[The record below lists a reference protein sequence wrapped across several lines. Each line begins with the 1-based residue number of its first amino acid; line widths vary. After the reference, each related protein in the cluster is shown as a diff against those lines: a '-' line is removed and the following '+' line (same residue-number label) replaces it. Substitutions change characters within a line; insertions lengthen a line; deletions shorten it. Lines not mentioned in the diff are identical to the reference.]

1 MADEV
6 HEVIEGNGYAVAHI
20 DAMGDDY
27 GFRKVRRAVGV
38 TEFGVNAVV
47 MPPGYGGGGHY
58 HDEQQELYFVH
69 RGTMEFEFG
78 DGSKHV
84 LGPGGVA
91 RVDAATVRRFR
102 TWPTRTRSNVI
113 VGAKGGYVGRDA
125 HLPPG
130 EERVTGRVTIGPVA
144 LEFAPAHPRHPGLP
158 GRGWLRPAR

>member
-6 HEVIEGNGYAVAHI
+6 HEVVEGDGYAVAHI

-27 GFRKVRRAVGV
+27 GFRKIRRAVGV

-47 MPPGYGGGGHY
+47 TPPGYGGGGHY
-58 HDEQQELYFVH
+58 HDDQQELYFVH

-78 DGSKHV
+78 DRTRHR
-84 LGPGGVA
+84 LGPGAVA

-102 TWPTRTRSNVI
+102 NVGEEDAVYFV

-130 EERVTGRVTIGPVA
+130 EERVTGPSQ
-144 LEFAPAHPRHPGLP
+144 
-158 GRGWLRPAR
+158 

>member
-6 HEVIEGNGYAVAHI
+6 HDVIEGDGYAVAHI
-20 DAMGDDY
+20 DAMGDEY

-47 MPPGYGGGGHY
+47 MPPDYGGGGHY
-58 HDEQQELYFVH
+58 HDDQQELYFVH
-69 RGTMEFEFG
+69 RGTVEFEFG
-78 DGSKHV
+78 DGSTHL
-84 LGPGGVA
+84 LGPGAVA

-102 TWPTRTRSNVI
+102 NVGDDDAVYLI

-130 EERVTGRVTIGPVA
+130 EERVTGPSQ
-144 LEFAPAHPRHPGLP
+144 
-158 GRGWLRPAR
+158 

>member
-6 HEVIEGNGYAVAHI
+6 HEVVEGDGYAVAHI

-47 MPPGYGGGGHY
+47 TPPGFGGGGHY

-78 DGSKHV
+78 DGSTHR
-84 LGPGGVA
+84 LGPGAVA

-102 TWPTRTRSNVI
+102 NVGDGDAVYLI
-113 VGAKGGYVGRDA
+113 VGAQGGYVGRDA

-130 EERVTGRVTIGPVA
+130 EERVTGPSQ
-144 LEFAPAHPRHPGLP
+144 
-158 GRGWLRPAR
+158 

>member
-1 MADEV
+1 MAGEV
-6 HEVIEGNGYAVAHI
+6 HDVVEGDGYAVAHI

-47 MPPGYGGGGHY
+47 VPPGYGGGGHF

-78 DGSKHV
+78 DGSTHV
-84 LGPGGVA
+84 LGPGAVA

-102 TWPTRTRSNVI
+102 NAGEEDAVYFV

-125 HLPPG
+125 HLPPD
-130 EERVTGRVTIGPVA
+130 EERVTEPSQ
-144 LEFAPAHPRHPGLP
+144 
-158 GRGWLRPAR
+158 

>member
-6 HEVIEGNGYAVAHI
+6 HEVIEGDGYAVAHI

-27 GFRKVRRAVGV
+27 GFRKIRRAVGV

-47 MPPGYGGGGHY
+47 TPPGYGGGGHY
-58 HDEQQELYFVH
+58 HDEQQELYLMH

-78 DGSKHV
+78 DGTTHV
-84 LGPGGVA
+84 LGPGAVA

-102 TWPTRTRSNVI
+102 NVGDEDAVYFV

-125 HLPPG
+125 NLPPG
-130 EERVTGRVTIGPVA
+130 EERVTGPSQ
-144 LEFAPAHPRHPGLP
+144 
-158 GRGWLRPAR
+158 

>member
-1 MADEV
+1 MAGEV
-6 HEVIEGNGYAVAHI
+6 RDVIEGEGYAVAHI

-27 GFRKVRRAVGV
+27 GFRKIRRAVGV

-47 MPPGYGGGGHY
+47 VPPGYGGGGHL

-78 DGSKHV
+78 DGSTHV
-84 LGPGGVA
+84 LGPGAVA

-102 TWPTRTRSNVI
+102 NVGTEDAVYVI

-125 HLPPG
+125 HLPPD
-130 EERVTGRVTIGPVA
+130 EARVTGPSQ
-144 LEFAPAHPRHPGLP
+144 
-158 GRGWLRPAR
+158 

>member
-6 HEVIEGNGYAVAHI
+6 DEIVEGDGYAVGHI
-20 DAMGDDY
+20 DVMGDEY
-27 GFRKVRRAVGV
+27 GFRKIRRAVGV

-47 MPPGYGGGGHY
+47 MPEGYGGGGHY

-78 DGSKHV
+78 DGSTHR
-84 LGPGGVA
+84 LGPGAVA

-102 TWPTRTRSNVI
+102 NVGDGDAVYLI
-113 VGAKGGYVGRDA
+113 VGAKGGYIGRDA

-130 EERVTGRVTIGPVA
+130 EERVTGA
-144 LEFAPAHPRHPGLP
+144 SQ
-158 GRGWLRPAR
+158 

>member
-1 MADEV
+1 VADDV
-6 HEVIEGNGYAVAHI
+6 HEIVEGDGYAVAHI
-20 DAMGDDY
+20 DAMGEDY

-47 MPPGYGGGGHY
+47 TPPGFGGGGHY

-78 DGSKHV
+78 DGSTHR
-84 LGPGGVA
+84 LGPGAVA
-91 RVDAATVRRFR
+91 RVDATTVRRFR
-102 TWPTRTRSNVI
+102 NVGDGDAVYLI

-130 EERVTGRVTIGPVA
+130 EERVTGPSQ
-144 LEFAPAHPRHPGLP
+144 
-158 GRGWLRPAR
+158 

>member
-1 MADEV
+1 VADDV
-6 HEVIEGNGYAVAHI
+6 HEIVEGDGYAVAHI
-20 DAMGDDY
+20 DALGEDY

-47 MPPGYGGGGHY
+47 TPPGFGGGGHY

-78 DGSKHV
+78 DGSTHR
-84 LGPGGVA
+84 LGPGAVA
-91 RVDAATVRRFR
+91 RVDATTVRRFR
-102 TWPTRTRSNVI
+102 NVGDGDAVYLI

-130 EERVTGRVTIGPVA
+130 EERVTGPSQ
-144 LEFAPAHPRHPGLP
+144 
-158 GRGWLRPAR
+158 

>member
-1 MADEV
+1 MAGEV
-6 HEVIEGNGYAVAHI
+6 HDVVEGDGYAVAHI

-47 MPPGYGGGGHY
+47 VPPGYGGGGHF

-78 DGSKHV
+78 DGSTHV
-84 LGPGGVA
+84 LGPGAVA

-102 TWPTRTRSNVI
+102 NAGDEDAVYFV

-125 HLPPG
+125 HLPPD
-130 EERVTGRVTIGPVA
+130 EERVTEPSQ
-144 LEFAPAHPRHPGLP
+144 
-158 GRGWLRPAR
+158 

>member
-1 MADEV
+1 MAGEV
-6 HEVIEGNGYAVAHI
+6 RDVIEGEGYAVAHI

-27 GFRKVRRAVGV
+27 GFRKIRRAVGV

-47 MPPGYGGGGHY
+47 VPPGYGGGGHF

-78 DGSKHV
+78 DGSTHV
-84 LGPGGVA
+84 LGPGAVA

-102 TWPTRTRSNVI
+102 NVGTEDAVYVI

-125 HLPPG
+125 HLPPD
-130 EERVTGRVTIGPVA
+130 EARVTGPSQ
-144 LEFAPAHPRHPGLP
+144 
-158 GRGWLRPAR
+158 

>member
-1 MADEV
+1 MADDV
-6 HEVIEGNGYAVAHI
+6 HEIVEGDGYAVAHI
-20 DAMGDDY
+20 DALGEDY

-47 MPPGYGGGGHY
+47 TPPGFGGGGHY

-78 DGSKHV
+78 DGSTHR
-84 LGPGGVA
+84 LGPGAVA
-91 RVDAATVRRFR
+91 RVDATTVRRFR
-102 TWPTRTRSNVI
+102 NVGDGDAVYLI

-130 EERVTGRVTIGPVA
+130 EERVTGPSQ
-144 LEFAPAHPRHPGLP
+144 
-158 GRGWLRPAR
+158 

>member
-1 MADEV
+1 MAGEV
-6 HEVIEGNGYAVAHI
+6 HDVIEGDGYAVAHI
-20 DAMGDDY
+20 DAMGDEY

-47 MPPGYGGGGHY
+47 MPPGYGGGGHF

-78 DGSKHV
+78 DGSTHV
-84 LGPGGVA
+84 LGPGAVA

-102 TWPTRTRSNVI
+102 NVGNEDAVYVI

-130 EERVTGRVTIGPVA
+130 EERASGPSQ
-144 LEFAPAHPRHPGLP
+144 
-158 GRGWLRPAR
+158 

>member
-1 MADEV
+1 MAEEV
-6 HEVIEGNGYAVAHI
+6 QEVIEGDGYAVAHI

-47 MPPGYGGGGHY
+47 TPPGFGGGGHY

-69 RGTMEFEFG
+69 RGTVEFEFG
-78 DGSKHV
+78 DGSTHR
-84 LGPGGVA
+84 LGPGAVA

-102 TWPTRTRSNVI
+102 NVGDGDAVYLI

-130 EERVTGRVTIGPVA
+130 EERVTGPSQ
-144 LEFAPAHPRHPGLP
+144 
-158 GRGWLRPAR
+158 

>member
-6 HEVIEGNGYAVAHI
+6 HEVVEGDGYAVAHI

-27 GFRKVRRAVGV
+27 GFRKIRRAVGV

-47 MPPGYGGGGHY
+47 TPPGYGGGGHY
-58 HDEQQELYFVH
+58 HDDQQELYFVH
-69 RGTMEFEFG
+69 RGTVEFEFG
-78 DGSKHV
+78 DGSRHV
-84 LGPGGVA
+84 LGPGAVA

-102 TWPTRTRSNVI
+102 NTGDEDAVYVI

-130 EERVTGRVTIGPVA
+130 EERVTGPSQ
-144 LEFAPAHPRHPGLP
+144 
-158 GRGWLRPAR
+158 